1 MKYLVSAAPWP
12 ARDTLIAGK
21 SRMDVPAVKRFHGLD
36 LLRGLAMTVIFWHW
50 VHFFFE
56 GTQYG
61 GQPKQ
66 IFPLYQVLFPFY
78 EKGFK
83 AVDLFFT
90 ISGFVFFFMY
100 RDTIRGGKITASQ
113 FFVLRFSRLYPLH
126 LLSLMLVIALQHGY
140 ESIHL
145 SSFVYRFND
154 LKHFILSLLLLQ
166 SWGVESGES
175 FNGPSWSV
183 SVEAFLYCVFFVFA
197 LRVRAGFIGTWLIAL
212 CFFVGVDALYHPFA
226 RWLGSFFFG
235 GAAFLA
241 YEYIAGHA
249 RRDAVERGLAWM
261 APLLWMVTFLL
272 MGFSFGAFGDWSSQV
287 HPPWIQ
293 KAASFLSKVWPNMV
307 LFPVTILSMALSE
320 NRLKAYF
327 SKGSYLGDI
336 SYSIYLLHFPLQIIF
351 VLVFSG
357 LWFGQEVFT
366 SAYMLLLFILLLI
379 VVAGFSFRYF
389 ERPAQELIRRTSRNL
404 FGHGRAI

>member
-1 MKYLVSAAPWP
+1 MN
-12 ARDTLIAGK
+12 
-21 SRMDVPAVKRFHGLD
+21 VPAVKRFHGLD
-36 LLRGLAMTVIFWHW
+36 LLRGLAALTVIFWHW

-100 RDTIRGGKITASQ
+100 LDAIRDGKVTASK

-126 LLSLMLVIALQHGY
+126 LLSLILVIALQHEY

-154 LKHFILSLLLLQ
+154 LKHFVLNLLFLQ
-166 SWGVESGES
+166 SWGMESGES
-175 FNGPSWSV
+175 FNGPSWSI

-197 LRVRAGFIGTWLIAL
+197 LRMRIGLIGTWLIAL
-212 CFFVGVDALYHPFA
+212 SCFVGVDALYHPFA
-226 RWLGSFFFG
+226 RGLGSFFSG

-249 RRDAVERGLAWM
+249 RRDAVELGLAW
-261 APLLWMVTFLL
+261 AVPLLWLVTFLL

-287 HPPWIQ
+287 HPAWIQ
-293 KAASFLSKVWPNMV
+293 KAASFMSKVWPNMV
-307 LFPVTILSMALSE
+307 LFPCTVLSMALSE
-320 NRLKAYF
+320 RRLKAYF

-336 SYSIYLLHFPLQIIF
+336 SYSIYLLHFPLQILF
-351 VLVFSG
+351 VLVLSG
-357 LWFGQEVFT
+357 LGFGQEVFT
-366 SAYMLLLFILLLI
+366 SAYVLLLFIFLLI
-379 VVAGFSFRYF
+379 VLSGLSFRYV
-389 ERPAQELIRRTSRNL
+389 ERPAQEFIRRASSSL
-404 FGHGRAI
+404 WGHGRAI